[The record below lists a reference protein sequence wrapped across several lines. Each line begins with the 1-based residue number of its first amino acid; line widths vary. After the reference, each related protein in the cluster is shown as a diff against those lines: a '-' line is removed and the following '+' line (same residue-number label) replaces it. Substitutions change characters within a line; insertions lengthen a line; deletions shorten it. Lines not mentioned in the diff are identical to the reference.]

1 MPSKF
6 EFNKGKM
13 VPYPSGAIVP
23 DRDLGQRPALE
34 CIHLGIEFGGLKAV
48 DDFSLTIGK
57 TEIAGLI
64 GPNGAGKTT
73 VFNLLTKVYQPT
85 HGTILLD
92 GEDTSGKS
100 VYQVNRMGIAR
111 TFQNIRLFNTM
122 TVEDNVKVGLH
133 NQERYSGFEGVLRLP
148 TYWKHEK
155 AAHERAMELL
165 SIFDM
170 EHLANEQAGSLPY
183 GAQRRLEIV
192 RALATNPKL
201 LLLDE
206 HTAALDPKTAAKVME
221 LTDRIVRE
229 GQLTTLMITHNM
241 RDAIQYGNRLIMLH
255 EGHIIL
261 DIAGEEKKNLTVPDL
276 LEQFTKASGDEFAN
290 DRAILS

>member
-1 MPSKF
+1 MA
-6 EFNKGKM
+6 M
-13 VPYPSGAIVP
+13 
-23 DRDLGQRPALE
+23 LE
-34 CIHLGIEFGGLKAV
+34 VTSLGISFGGLRAV
-48 DDFSLTIGK
+48 DELSMKIEKGGLV
-57 TEIAGLI
+57 GLI

-73 VFNLLTKVYQPT
+73 AFNMLTGVYRPT
-85 HGTILLD
+85 DGGIRLD
-92 GEDTSGKS
+92 GQNLIGKKPHEICKLG
-100 VYQVNRMGIAR
+100 VAR
-111 TFQNIRLFNTM
+111 TFQNIRLFSQLS
-122 TVEDNVKVGLH
+122 VLDNVKTGLH
-133 NQERYSGFEGVLRLP
+133 NQITYSFAESMFHLGSYR
-148 TYWKHEK
+148 KKEK
-155 AAHERAMELL
+155 QMDEKAMELL
-165 SIFDM
+165 RVFD
-170 EHLANEQAGSLPY
+170 LDGVADYKAANLPY
-183 GAQRRLEIV
+183 GKQRKLEIA

-255 EGHIIL
+255 DGHVIL
-261 DIAGEEKKNLTVPDL
+261 DIAGEEKKKLTVPDL